1 MLFYSLLTKS
11 GSCLL
16 SISEVEGAIQHTSN
30 KYTWDSSNYIFF
42 EYKIM
47 KYDSLSGN
55 RLKGYDNCM
64 FDNLK
69 LMKELMTYSVGPD
82 LYSAKEYESQFI
94 LPIFIY

>member
-1 MLFYSLLTKS
+1 
-11 GSCLL
+11 
-16 SISEVEGAIQHTSN
+16 
-30 KYTWDSSNYIFF
+30 
-42 EYKIM
+42 M

-69 LMKELMTYSVGPD
+69 LMNELMTYSVGPD